1 MTERS
6 HGISEFLRFCVVGTI
21 GFAVDASV
29 LYACAPFVG
38 WLVGRLISFLAAAS
52 TTWWLNR
59 HHTFVSQRN
68 DLTLTET
75 GLEYFKYLF
84 SMLAGGTVNYACYAS
99 TIYLLDGPG
108 IALLGV
114 AIGSVAGLGVNYSLA
129 RLVVFKRS
137 KVTLNIPDSKPSRCN
152 H

>member
-1 MTERS
+1 MTQRS
-6 HGISEFLRFCVVGTI
+6 RGTSEFLRFGIVGTI

-38 WLVGRLISFLAAAS
+38 WLAGRLISFLAAAS

-59 HHTFVSQRN
+59 RHTFTGHRN
-68 DLTLTET
+68 DLTLAET
-75 GLEYFKYLF
+75 GLEYCRYLL
-84 SMLAGGTVNYACYAS
+84 SMLAGGAVNYACYVG
-99 TIYLLDGPG
+99 TLHWLEGPG
-108 IALLGV
+108 TALLGV

-137 KVTLNIPDSKPSRCN
+137 KVTQ
-152 H
+152 